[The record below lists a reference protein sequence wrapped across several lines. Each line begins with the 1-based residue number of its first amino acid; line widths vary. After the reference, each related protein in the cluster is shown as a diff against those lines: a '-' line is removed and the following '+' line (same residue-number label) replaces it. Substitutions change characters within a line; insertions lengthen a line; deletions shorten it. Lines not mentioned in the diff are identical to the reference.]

1 MKTGNVR
8 AKLTRTSDAVVLQ
21 GWVLGENDTSFVF
34 CASNGTEVLPG
45 QAFICEVYGL
55 EWIVT
60 HLAVARVV
68 TVGKCQ
74 DEQTCDLTLALDRV
88 QTISVA
94 RGAGTERVLVD
105 GFTACLWG
113 SSGKVAGECPIKD
126 VSSRGLGVIVPEVIT
141 PESDV
146 TVVVEGGDEPLTLTC
161 TVRYCRPERGAH
173 RIGLAIVSADRLTVA
188 KWTQIVN
195 ARRPK
200 QTKAA

>member
-8 AKLTRTSDAVVLQ
+8 AKLSRTTDGIVLQ

-34 CASNGTEVLPG
+34 CSSSGTEVQPG
-45 QAFICEVYGL
+45 QAFICQVYGL

-60 HLAVARVV
+60 HLAIVRVV
-68 TVGKCQ
+68 TVGESH
-74 DEQTCDLTLALDRV
+74 DDGTFDLTLALDRV

-94 RGAGTERVLVD
+94 RGAGSERVLVD
-105 GFTACLWG
+105 GFSACLWG
-113 SSGKVAGECPIKD
+113 SSGKVAGECTIKD
-126 VSSRGLGVIVPEVIT
+126 VSSRGMGVIVPESIT
-141 PESDV
+141 PESEV